1 MNSITLGCS
10 AEKTITVVESLSA
23 AHMGSGDL
31 QVYATPAMIALMEAA
46 AVSAIGPLLSEGQTS
61 VGVALDI
68 RHLAATPLGHQV
80 RARAEVT
87 EVDGR
92 KVTFEVKAWD
102 EEEIIGRGTHTRF
115 VIDVQRFM
123 ERVHAKSKG

>member
-1 MNSITLGCS
+1 
-10 AEKTITVVESLSA
+10 
-23 AHMGSGDL
+23 MGSGDL